1 MRATSLKSTATTRRK
16 MNAPVSKVSLS
27 YEQAKALR
35 YVLFDQS
42 MRSAG
47 HLGAT
52 LAPPAQALE
61 KLLFSAR
68 SFLEGRSEAPAWKTS
83 YTESPASLQRQFC
96 KIERWYNEFNPAFD
110 LLLNHKIPAA
120 FKLFQQCFANTQN
133 VIKPQ
138 YPFTMIYVCHQA
150 IRCAFYDKIGRH
162 LSNFFLRHVAE
173 LCQVFLGTQHPLS
186 IMSAGLARMDIFD
199 FGLSIGTF
207 LDHYCDYLGPLLGGS
222 EVALGELFGARG
234 MTVSLMEATGMIG
247 FYEARPKL
255 DGLTHKARSRGLT
268 TLHLEIE
275 MASMLHRN
283 KFREEALSLILEVR
297 RSKEAQSSRYDFFY
311 SGIILIQVLR
321 GMKDYEGQITAIRQ
335 LADFLAA
342 PRDTDDVTYSS
353 ELFME
358 VRHSSLILVLGMLER
373 VLRNDGRIEEAD
385 SVQARSNA
393 IMDDPS

>member
-1 MRATSLKSTATTRRK
+1 MRATSLKSTAATRRK
-16 MNAPVSKVSLS
+16 TNAPVSKVSLS

-61 KLLFSAR
+61 KLLVSTR
-68 SFLEGRSEAPAWKTS
+68 SFLEGRSEAAAWKTS
-83 YTESPASLQRQFC
+83 YTESPESLQRQFC

-110 LLLNHKIPAA
+110 LLLNHKIPGA

-207 LDHYCDYLGPLLGGS
+207 LDHYCDYLEPLLGGS

-283 KFREEALSLILEVR
+283 KFLEEALSLILEVR
-297 RSKEAQSSRYDFFY
+297 RSKEARSSKYDFFY

-321 GMKDYEGQITAIRQ
+321 GMKDHEGQIKAIRQ

-342 PRDTDDVTYSS
+342 PPDTDDVTYSS

-393 IMDDPS
+393 IMEDPS